1 LHAKAALENGLELF
15 VLLKCL
21 LVEIK
26 MQKKDVLML
35 SLLDL
40 VLRLLLHIA
49 VAAVNRSSFNWFEGD
64 LCLLSAIAACSVVH
78 LSGAAEA
85 AAARSETAV
94 SLKCHILSPRAI
106 PALELASFSGL
117 LSRSRCLF

>member
-1 LHAKAALENGLELF
+1 
-15 VLLKCL
+15 
-21 LVEIK
+21 
-26 MQKKDVLML
+26 ML

-64 LCLLSAIAACSVVH
+64 LGLLSAIAACSVVH

-85 AAARSETAV
+85 AAAWPEATV

-106 PALELASFSGL
+106 PALELASFS
-117 LSRSRCLF
+117 